1 MSDLENFF
9 DSSLG
14 IDVVAIRL
22 FAAMLLGGVIGFER
36 EYLAR
41 PAGMRTHMLVALAA
55 ATFAVLTLE
64 LTTQADGKGIQS
76 DPVRIIEAVTA
87 GVAFL
92 AAGSIIFAR
101 GQVQGLTTGASLWLS
116 GAIGVACG
124 IGYYFIA
131 LLATILAAFVL
142 VVLRWVEAAI
152 LQKSPS
158 VVPAEPTD
166 ASRDGGG
173 RHEP

>member
-1 MSDLENFF
+1 MSDLESLF
-9 DSSLG
+9 DSELG
-14 IDVVAIRL
+14 IDVIVFRLVAAVL
-22 FAAMLLGGVIGFER
+22 FGGVIGFDR

-41 PAGMRTHMLVALAA
+41 PAGMRTHILVALAA

-64 LTTQADGKGIQS
+64 LAARADGEGTQS
-76 DPVRIIEAVTA
+76 DPIRIIEAVTA

-131 LLATILAAFVL
+131 ILATILAAFVL

-152 LQKSPS
+152 PQRRPPA
-158 VVPAEPTD
+158 VPEEDPGA
-166 ASRDGGG
+166 ARD
-173 RHEP
+173 

>member
-1 MSDLENFF
+1 VSDLENFF

-22 FAAMLLGGVIGFER
+22 FASVLLGGIIGFER

-64 LTTQADGKGIQS
+64 LTTQADGEGVQS

-131 LLATILAAFVL
+131 LLATLLAAFVL

-152 LQKSPS
+152 PQKAPPP
-158 VVPAEPTD
+158 VAEEEPGTL
-166 ASRDGGG
+166 RD
-173 RHEP
+173 

>member
-9 DSSLG
+9 DSNLG
-14 IDVVAIRL
+14 IDVIAIRL
-22 FAAMLLGGVIGFER
+22 LVSVLLGGVIGFER

-64 LTTQADGKGIQS
+64 LTTHADGEGVQS

-101 GQVQGLTTGASLWLS
+101 GKVQGLTTGASLWLS

-131 LLATILAAFVL
+131 LLATILATFVL

-152 LQKSPS
+152 PQKA
-158 VVPAEPTD
+158 PAPVAEEEAAPD
-166 ASRDGGG
+166 
-173 RHEP
+173 